1 MRRFKSGSQL
11 IPEKLQLALSSMK
24 GKLILLLTGCLSLTF
39 FAKAKVQDKQITVAK
54 DGTGD
59 YLTVQEAINAVP
71 DFRKVTTTIF
81 IRNGIYQE
89 KLNLSP
95 SKKLVKLVGED
106 VTKTILTYN
115 DYAAKKNRFGEEM
128 GTSGS
133 SSFYI
138 CGDGFSAYNI
148 TFQNTAGP
156 VGQAVA
162 LWISGDQTTFFNCR
176 IKGFQDTLYTYGAG
190 NRQYFKNCY
199 IEGTVDF
206 IFGAATALFEDC
218 TISCKQGAHYITAS
232 CAPDTIKYGY
242 VFLNCRITGDASAR
256 TVYLGRPWRPYSKA
270 VYINCELPKLIKTEG
285 WDNWRKQS
293 NEKTAYYAEYK
304 NKGEGFNPD
313 QRVAWS
319 HQLSEEEVKRYTTDL
334 IFKGWNPKITLAET
348 GKYINYEH

>member
-1 MRRFKSGSQL
+1 MRRFKSCTEL
-11 IPEKLQLALSSMK
+11 IPEKLQLALSMK
-24 GKLILLLTGCLSLTF
+24 GKLVLLIISCLSISF
-39 FAKAKVQDKQITVAK
+39 FAEAQDKQIVVAK

-106 VTKTILTYN
+106 VSKTILTYN

-133 SSFYI
+133 SGFYI
-138 CGDGFSAYNI
+138 CGDGFTAHNI
-148 TFQNTAGP
+148 TFENSSGP

-162 LWISGDQTTFFNCR
+162 LWVSSDQTAFFNCR

-218 TISCKQGAHYITAS
+218 TIFCKQGARYITAS
-232 CAPDTIKYGY
+232 SAPDTIKYGY
-242 VFLNCRITGDASAR
+242 VFLDCQITGDALER
-256 TVYLGRPWRPYSKA
+256 TVYLGRPWRPYSKT
-270 VYINCELPKLIKTEG
+270 VYINCSLSKLIKSEG
-285 WDNWRKQS
+285 WDNWRKAS

-304 NKGEGFNPD
+304 NKGEGFNPEK
-313 QRVAWS
+313 RVAWS
-319 HQLSEEEVKRYTTDL
+319 HQLSDDEVKNYTTTS
-334 IFKGWNPKITLAET
+334 IFKGWNPKTTLAET

>member
-1 MRRFKSGSQL
+1 MHRFKSGAQL
-11 IPEKLQLALSSMK
+11 IPEKLQLALSMK
-24 GKLILLLTGCLSLTF
+24 VKSVLLILSCLSLTF
-39 FAKAKVQDKQITVAK
+39 FTKAQDKPITVAK

-71 DFRKVTTTIF
+71 DFRKVTTTIL
-81 IRNGIYQE
+81 IRNGLYQE
-89 KLNLSP
+89 KLNLPP

-115 DYAAKKNRFGEEM
+115 DYATKKNRFGEEM

-133 SSFYI
+133 ASFYI
-138 CGDGFSAYNI
+138 CGDGFAAYNI
-148 TFQNTAGP
+148 TFQNTSGP

-176 IKGFQDTLYTYGAG
+176 IKGFQDTLYTFGAG

-218 TISCKQGAHYITAS
+218 TIFCKQGAHYITAS
-232 CAPDTIKYGY
+232 SAPDTIKYGY
-242 VFLNCRITGDASAR
+242 VFLSCRITGDALER

-319 HQLSEEEVKRYTTDL
+319 HQLSEEEVKHYTKEL
-334 IFKGWNPKITLAET
+334 IFKGWNPETTLTVT